1 MLKLSEFI
9 KLLKKYA
16 LNPAISDESFL
27 NAVLYP
33 YVSAGKIKDKYQ
45 EDYHLN
51 KSRTSEI
58 MNQKAD
64 VPSKLRKALS
74 MVEIEKRTIEEMYN
88 FLEDYIDSNKQTALV
103 EKLTYMAKSEN
114 IILDDNTSNGGVQD
128 VLNMLLTRLLF
139 KSLSN
144 NNKADTDID
153 LLWKHG
159 VNTIDVQSGDL
170 FHFGF
175 DNRHKKKNIVVI
187 PVNTAFDTHVTRK
200 LEGETYPI
208 VSENTIHGQW
218 LVRLKETGE
227 NLELIDERI
236 RNSLNSMGFCPIKE
250 SYSRNG
256 NNMCYPIGSVAIIET
271 KNAFYFLTAIAEFD
285 IHNNARSS
293 SEDIDAAITSLLT
306 VYDRFGLGYDLYIPL
321 LGTGLSRTGLST
333 QEAYD
338 LLIDCLTR
346 NSSLIHGHIHLVIRS
361 TDRNE
366 IKRFKED

>member
-1 MLKLSEFI
+1 MLKISELI
-9 KLLKKYA
+9 NQLKRYA
-16 LNPAISDESFL
+16 LNPSVSEEEFL

-33 YVSAGKIKDKYQ
+33 YVSAGKIKNKKHD
-45 EDYHLN
+45 DYYLN
-51 KSRTSEI
+51 KSRTSII

-64 VPSKLRKALS
+64 VPTELRKYLS
-74 MVEIEKRTIEEMYN
+74 MAGIEKRTIEEMGS
-88 FLEDYIDSNKQTALV
+88 FLEDYLDLSKETDLLENLIDI
-103 EKLTYMAKSEN
+103 AKSEN
-114 IILDDNTSNGGVQD
+114 VIIDENRSSGVQD
-128 VLNMLLTRLLF
+128 DLKTILTRLLL

-159 VNTIDVQSGDL
+159 INTVDVQSGDL

-218 LVRLKETGE
+218 LVRLKMTGE
-227 NLELIDERI
+227 SLEFIGERI
-236 RNSLNSMGFCPIKE
+236 NDSLKRTGFDPIKE
-250 SYSRNG
+250 SNSENG
-256 NNMCYPIGSVAIIET
+256 NNRSYPIGSVAIIET
-271 KNAFYFLTAIAEFD
+271 KNAFYFLLAISEFD
-285 IHNNARSS
+285 DYNNARSS